1 MLQAHCVNLSVL
13 DLDAVSRWYENT
25 LNFTRVSRTA
35 YPEMGLEIAFLRQG
49 EFEIELISFA
59 GSVREA
65 DHPDPP
71 KHARVRGITHFAFRV
86 ADIDEMINELTR
98 KEVPVLW
105 GPKTYDEHRMKVIF
119 VRDPEGNLV
128 KFVERLA

>member
-1 MLQAHCVNLSVL
+1 MLQAHCVNLSVSNL
-13 DLDAVSRWYENT
+13 DTVSRWYEDT
-25 LNFTRVSRTA
+25 LNFVCVSRTA

-59 GSVREA
+59 GSIAGTE
-65 DHPDPP
+65 HPDPP
-71 KHARVRGITHFAFRV
+71 KHAQLRGITHFAFRV
-86 ADIDEMINELTR
+86 ANVDEMIGELEN
-98 KEVPVLW
+98 KGVPVLW
-105 GPKTYDEHRMKVIF
+105 GPKVYEEHRMKVIF